1 MAGLSKMKPSMP
13 SPRDSL
19 VVRLDLRGPVRLG
32 ILAIVAAAGLVGA
45 VLATLPLG
53 SRILLADLK
62 IEETQRVAVRHAKG
76 GIISQ
81 VHVKAG
87 DVVGS
92 GDLLVTL
99 DTRDLDEQIAAL
111 KMQAEAAAMKLAGV
125 RKEAQLLANIADTSP
140 STQMRKSELER
151 RLVDVER
158 ETIGLQ
164 VRIAHAEQDVVRAEI
179 RSPIAGRVLE
189 LAELS
194 GGKIVSEGAKVVE
207 LQPSMAKFVLAGRAI
222 DAHRNDLIPG
232 RSARVTLLSPVTHRA
247 ESFEAR
253 VLEQDGNG
261 AAGSGAAERI
271 RVELKTTFETFK
283 TRIGANEHLAG
294 ELRLGRVDV
303 RADTKPA
310 AAAVERAVSARP
322 VQERS

>member
-1 MAGLSKMKPSMP
+1 MAGHTRTKPTSQ
-13 SPRDSL
+13 SSRDAR
-19 VVRLDLRGPVRLG
+19 VARLDVSGPVRFG
-32 ILAIVAAAGLVGA
+32 MLAVVAAVAFVAA
-45 VLATLPLG
+45 VIATLPLG
-53 SRILLADLK
+53 SRILLTELR
-62 IEETQRVAVRHAKG
+62 IEETQRLAVRHAKG
-76 GIISQ
+76 GIVSQ

-87 DVVGS
+87 DAVAV

-125 RKEAQLLANIADTSP
+125 RKEAQLLGNAVDASP
-140 STQMRKSELER
+140 AAQMRKSELER
-151 RLVDVER
+151 RLVEVER

-189 LAELS
+189 LAELPV
-194 GGKIVSEGAKVVE
+194 GRTVSEGAKVAE
-207 LQPSMAKFVLAGRAI
+207 LQPSTSKVVLAGRAI

-253 VLEQDGNG
+253 VLEQDGG
-261 AAGSGAAERI
+261 AGAGSGAVERV
-271 RVELKTTFETFK
+271 RVELKTTFETFA
-283 TRIGANEHLAG
+283 TRIGANAHLAG
-294 ELRLGRVDV
+294 ELRLGRVDT
-303 RADTKPA
+303 RADRKPVAGSGEQA
-310 AAAVERAVSARP
+310 ATATSM
-322 VQERS
+322 QERS